1 MVNYFYLRMTKK
13 PTLIVVAGPT
23 AVGKT
28 SMCIELAKHFNC
40 SIISSDSRQF
50 YRELNIGVAKP
61 NDNELSEVKH
71 HFIGQKSIENL
82 YSAGEFEVD
91 VINFLKH
98 YFKSNDLIIMTGG
111 SGMYID
117 AVCSGL
123 DEIPRDE
130 KVREELNIQYEKYGL
145 EYIQEKLKQLDP
157 THYQSVDIKNPQRII
172 RAIEVCL
179 TTNKPYSSFLNRSSK
194 KRPFKIVKILLHLPK
209 NKLHYN
215 IEKRCE
221 IMIKKG
227 LIEEAESLLSK
238 KHYNAL
244 NTVGYKE
251 LFDHFETN
259 TNMEETV
266 NKIISNTKKYA
277 KRQMTWFKKDD
288 DYYWINNED
297 LNVAKSKIISHIQS
311 SMS

>member
-1 MVNYFYLRMTKK
+1 MVNYFYLLMIKK

-40 SIISSDSRQF
+40 SIISCDSRQF

-91 VINFLKH
+91 VINFLKN

-117 AVCSGL
+117 AVCRGL

-130 KVREELNIQYEKYGL
+130 KIREELNIQYEKYGL
-145 EYIQEKLKQLDP
+145 KYIQEK
-157 THYQSVDIKNPQRII
+157 S
-172 RAIEVCL
+172 
-179 TTNKPYSSFLNRSSK
+179 
-194 KRPFKIVKILLHLPK
+194 
-209 NKLHYN
+209 
-215 IEKRCE
+215 
-221 IMIKKG
+221 
-227 LIEEAESLLSK
+227 
-238 KHYNAL
+238 
-244 NTVGYKE
+244 
-251 LFDHFETN
+251 
-259 TNMEETV
+259 
-266 NKIISNTKKYA
+266 
-277 KRQMTWFKKDD
+277 
-288 DYYWINNED
+288 
-297 LNVAKSKIISHIQS
+297 
-311 SMS
+311 

>member
-40 SIISSDSRQF
+40 SIISCDSRQF

-61 NDNELSEVKH
+61 NDNELNEVTH
-71 HFIGQKSIENL
+71 HFVGQKSIENL
-82 YSAGEFEVD
+82 YSAGEFELD
-91 VINFLKH
+91 VMAFLKD
-98 YFKSNDLIIMTGG
+98 YFKTNDLIIMTGG

-117 AVCSGL
+117 AVCNGL

-130 KVREELNIQYEKYGL
+130 KIRKELNIQYENQGL
-145 EYIQEKLKQLDP
+145 KFIQEKLKLLDP
-157 THYQSVDIKNPQRII
+157 AHYQNVDIQNPQRII

-179 TTNKPYSSFLNRSSK
+179 TTNKPYSSFLNKSSK
-194 KRPFKIVKILLHLPK
+194 KRPFRIVKVLLHLPK
-209 NKLHYN
+209 NKLHSN

-221 IMIKKG
+221 FMIESG
-227 LIEEAESLLSK
+227 LMEEAKSLISK

-251 LFDHFETN
+251 LFDHFEGHMN
-259 TNMEETV
+259 TEEAI

-277 KRQMTWFKKDD
+277 KRQMTWFKRDN
-288 DYYWINNED
+288 DYYWVNNED
-297 LNVAKSKIISHIQS
+297 LNVAKSEIISHIQS
-311 SMS
+311 SVN

>member
-1 MVNYFYLRMTKK
+1 MDYSDKIYVADFCFTTCPNICPMMTANM
-13 PTLIVVAGPT
+13 I
-23 AVGKT
+23 
-28 SMCIELAKHFNC
+28 
-40 SIISSDSRQF
+40 
-50 YRELNIGVAKP
+50 
-61 NDNELSEVKH
+61 
-71 HFIGQKSIENL
+71 
-82 YSAGEFEVD
+82 
-91 VINFLKH
+91 
-98 YFKSNDLIIMTGG
+98 
-111 SGMYID
+111 
-117 AVCSGL
+117 
-123 DEIPRDE
+123 
-130 KVREELNIQYEKYGL
+130 
-145 EYIQEKLKQLDP
+145 YIQEKLNQLDP

-179 TTNKPYSSFLNRSSK
+179 TTDKPYSSFLNRSSK
-194 KRPFKIVKILLHLPK
+194 KRPFKIVKILLHLHK

-259 TNMEETV
+259 ANMEETV